1 MRLIGSLPSE
11 SEAQVFSDYLYT
23 SGIKNKIEAARNEAD
38 QTEVWNIWVYSE
50 DQLNEAESLLNEY
63 RNTPDALQFREAAAL
78 ARQKREQE
86 QEDLKAY
93 RKRVFTKGQIFPKY
107 ERIGVVTG
115 MLIAISVAAAILSK
129 LGKDVTFIRYLF
141 ISEYF
146 NGGLIEVRNGQVWRL
161 VTPIF
166 IHFGFLHILFN
177 MLWLRDL
184 GSMIEQRQSPW
195 TLAALVVVI
204 AAASNVGQFLMSGP
218 LFGGMS
224 GVVYGL
230 LGYTWIRGKYDPSS
244 GLFVHPQTVTLM
256 IIWFIV
262 CLVGLVGHVA
272 NTAHGIGFVVGITW
286 GFISAK
292 IVT

>member
-1 MRLIGSLPSE
+1 MRLIGSLSSE
-11 SEAQVFSDYLYT
+11 SEARIFSDYLYA
-23 SGIKNKIEAARNEAD
+23 SGINNKIEVARNGAD

-50 DQLNEAESLLNEY
+50 DQLDAAKSLLDGY
-63 RNTPDALQFREAAAL
+63 RNSPDAPHIREAAAV

-86 QEDLKAY
+86 QQELKAY
-93 RKRVFTKGQIFPKY
+93 QKRVFTKRQIFPKY
-107 ERIGVVTG
+107 ERMGVLTGTLIG
-115 MLIAISVAAAILSK
+115 ISVAVAIFSQ
-129 LGKDVTFIRYLF
+129 LGKDVTFIRYLL

-146 NGGLIEVRNGQVWRL
+146 NRALIEVRNGQVWRL

-184 GSMIEQRQSPW
+184 GSMIEQRQNAR
-195 TLAALVVVI
+195 TLATLVVVI
-204 AAASNVGQFLMSGP
+204 AAVSNVGQFLMSGP

-256 IIWFIV
+256 IIWFFV
-262 CLVGLVGHVA
+262 CLIGLVGHVA
-272 NTAHGIGFVVGITW
+272 NTAHGVGFAVGITW

>member
-1 MRLIGSLPSE
+1 MRIIGSLPSE
-11 SEAQVFSDYLYT
+11 SEAQIFSDYLYA
-23 SGIKNKIEAARNEAD
+23 SGIKNKIEAVKNA
-38 QTEVWNIWVYSE
+38 TEQIESWNIWVYSE
-50 DQLNEAESLLNEY
+50 DQLAEAESLLNEY
-63 RNTPDALQFREAAAL
+63 RNFPDAPPIREAATV

-107 ERIGVVTG
+107 ERIGVVTAT
-115 MLIAISVAAAILSK
+115 LIAISIAAAILSK
-129 LGKDVTFIRYLF
+129 LGRDATFIRYLF
-141 ISEYF
+141 ISEF
-146 NGGLIEVRNGQVWRL
+146 VGGGLVEIRNGQVWRL

-177 MLWLRDL
+177 MMWLRDL
-184 GSMIEQRQSPW
+184 GSMIEQRQSARI
-195 TLAALVVVI
+195 LVALVVVI
-204 AAASNVGQFLMSGP
+204 AAASNLGQFLMSGP

-230 LGYTWIRGKYDPSS
+230 LGYIWIRGKYDPSS

-262 CLVGLVGHVA
+262 CLIGLVGHVA
-272 NTAHGIGFVVGITW
+272 NTAHGVGFAVGIAW
-286 GFISAK
+286 GFISAQNR
-292 IVT
+292 

>member
-1 MRLIGSLPSE
+1 MRIIGTLPSE
-11 SEAQVFSDYLYT
+11 SDAQIFSDYLYT

-50 DQLNEAESLLNEY
+50 DQLDKAESLLNEY
-63 RNTPDALQFREAAAL
+63 RHTPDAPQFREATAA
-78 ARQKREQE
+78 ARQKGEQE
-86 QEDLKAY
+86 QQELKAY

-115 MLIAISVAAAILSK
+115 MLIAISIAVAIFSK
-129 LGKDVTFIRYLF
+129 LGRDATFIRYLF
-141 ISEYF
+141 ISEYISDGF
-146 NGGLIEVRNGQVWRL
+146 SEVRNGQVWRL

-177 MLWLRDL
+177 MMWLRDL
-184 GSMIEQRQSPW
+184 GSMIEQRQSPR
-195 TLAALVVVI
+195 TLAMLVLVI
-204 AAASNVGQFLMSGP
+204 AAASNMGQFLMSGP

-256 IIWFIV
+256 IVWFFV
-262 CLVGLVGHVA
+262 CLIGLVGHVA
-272 NTAHGIGFVVGITW
+272 NTAHGVGFAVGIAW

>member
-1 MRLIGSLPSE
+1 MRLIGTLSSE
-11 SEAQVFSDYLYT
+11 SDARIFSDYLYA
-23 SGIKNKIEAARNEAD
+23 SGIKNKIEAVRNAAD
-38 QTEVWNIWVYSE
+38 QTEAWDIWVYSE

-63 RNTPDALQFREAAAL
+63 RNSPDAPPIREAAAV

-93 RKRVFTKGQIFPKY
+93 RKRVFTKGKIFPKY

-115 MLIAISVAAAILSK
+115 TLIAISVAAAIFSK

-141 ISEYF
+141 ISEYV
-146 NGGLIEVRNGQVWRL
+146 GGVLIEVRNGQVWRL

-177 MLWLRDL
+177 MMWLRDL
-184 GSMIEQRQSPW
+184 GSMIEQRQSARL
-195 TLAALVVVI
+195 LAALVVVI

-262 CLVGLVGHVA
+262 CLIGLVGSVA